1 LTATI
6 ESPPDRGIRYFAAQ
20 QNRWS
25 WAILGVGILSLLLL
39 FGGTILVLNAHGW
52 TQQCAEGV
60 ERTVCSPTDPLT
72 RGLVGWELGWV
83 AFASIVVGVISAA
96 AASFFVWARK
106 APNKHSREAAIAG
119 AVLGGQAVVL
129 AAVLLWFR
137 GSDVARFSRNFLD
150 IRLLG
155 EFIPRFASGA
165 KNTLILSIAGAA
177 LGFVLGLVIALF
189 SMSKRAVLRAPAR
202 LYINFFRGTPLIWQL
217 SFAGLGVVTAMRLDF
232 FSGTSGPY
240 KVAIAVL
247 GLNLAAYSAEV
258 YRAGIQ
264 SLERGQI
271 EAART
276 LGLSYFQSMR
286 YVIIPQAIRRVIPP
300 LTNEFVILIKDTSL
314 VVVLGLA
321 FSQKE
326 LLGTGRDIYNSTFNA
341 TAWLGSAAG
350 YLIITMP
357 MIRLVTY
364 LERRMRS
371 GLTTVIG
378 G

>member
-1 LTATI
+1 LTATV

-20 QNRWS
+20 QNGWS
-25 WAILGVGILSLLLL
+25 WTILGVGILSMALL

-52 TQQCAEGV
+52 TQACAEGV
-60 ERTVCSPTDPLT
+60 DQSVCSPTDPLT
-72 RGLVGWELGWV
+72 RGLVSSELGWV
-83 AFASIVVGVISAA
+83 ALASIVVGAIAA
-96 AASFFVWARK
+96 AAAAFFVWSRK
-106 APNKHSREAAIAG
+106 APNKHARESSIAG
-119 AVLGGQAVVL
+119 AVLGAEAIVL

-137 GSDVARFSRNFLD
+137 GSNVERFARNFLNV
-150 IRLLG
+150 RLLG

-165 KNTLILSIAGAA
+165 KNTLILSVCGAA
-177 LGFVLGLVIALF
+177 LGFILGLIIALF
-189 SMSKRAVLRAPAR
+189 TMSKRAVLRAPAR

-217 SFAGLGVVTAMRLDF
+217 SFAGLGVVTALRLNF

-286 YVIIPQAIRRVIPP
+286 YVIVPQAIRRVIPP

-350 YLIITMP
+350 YLIITLP
-357 MIRLVTY
+357 MIRLVTF
-364 LERRMRS
+364 LERKMRS